1 MSILKYDVDCSTWSP
16 QGKILQVD
24 YAKEAV
30 KQGSIC
36 LAIRSSEG
44 AVLLSIKKNPS
55 KLATYQEKIF
65 KVSKRVGVGISGMTG
80 DARKLVQFMN
90 AKSVKAELKKKK
102 PASSSSLS
110 NKLMKKMHDRT
121 VTYGKRPYGVG
132 LLVIGEIDD
141 GFGVFELTPAGE
153 KIEYEAFA
161 IGAKSQSAKTYL
173 EKHLPTF
180 KKAEV
185 EKLVLHGLSAIKA
198 GYRDEPED
206 MSEKNVEVATVSKNA
221 DFRIWNKE
229 EIKNFLARQKDFK
242 PEAEM
247 IIE

>member
-80 DARKLVQFMN
+80 DARKLVQFMT

-132 LLVIGEIDD
+132 LLVIGESGDD
-141 GFGVFELTPAGE
+141 FGVFELTPAGE

-173 EKHLPTF
+173 EKNLATF
-180 KKAEV
+180 KRADIDR
-185 EKLVLHGLSAIKA
+185 LVLHGLSAIKA

-206 MSEKNVEVATVSKNA
+206 MSEKNVEVATVGLNS
-221 DFRIWNKE
+221 DFKVLKKD
-229 EIKNFLARQKDFK
+229 EIKVFLEKLKDFK
-242 PEAEM
+242 PEAQM
-247 IIE
+247 VIE